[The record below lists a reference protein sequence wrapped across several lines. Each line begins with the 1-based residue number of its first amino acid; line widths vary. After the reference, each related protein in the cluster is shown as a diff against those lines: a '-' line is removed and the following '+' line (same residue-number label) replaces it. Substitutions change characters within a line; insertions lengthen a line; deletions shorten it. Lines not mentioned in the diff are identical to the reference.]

1 MAQQIRIQ
9 MMDHFQ
15 IFVPR
20 EPYQGDSSSGTP
32 FAMSIGNISR

>member
-15 IFVPR
+15 IFVLKG
-20 EPYQGDSSSGTP
+20 PYRGDSLSGTP